1 MILTIHSL
9 SKSIQLHFYQY
20 SVHAAS
26 FYRQLNLWGFER
38 VGKKRSKRSAWQNLY
53 FQRDRPELIKF
64 MKRCSVKDNNSKLIQ
79 SQPNTSFRE
88 AKPQA
93 VDFIEAKKQP
103 ATTSDGRR
111 NESLVNQTMDLQVKS
126 TSKTPR
132 GECSLNAQSSMKLFV
147 AEYAKSVTIISD
159 ITPPTRRDIETNT
172 NDAIY
177 RTVSAEEPNA
187 KPAATCS
194 KLRDEIIKEPDNEQ
208 SEDDISDGQ
217 AEAAYALVAM
227 MNKEYH
233 GW

>member
-1 MILTIHSL
+1 M
-9 SKSIQLHFYQY
+9 
-20 SVHAAS
+20 HAAS

-38 VGKKRSKRSAWQNLY
+38 VGKKRSKRSIWRNLY
-53 FQRDRPELIKF
+53 FQRDRPELMKL
-64 MKRCSVKDNNSKLIQ
+64 MKRCSVKDNNSKLTQ
-79 SQPNTSFRE
+79 FQPNTSFRE

-93 VDFIEAKKQP
+93 VDFVEAKKQT
-103 ATTSDGRR
+103 ATTNDCRK

-132 GECSLNAQSSMKLFV
+132 DKCSLNAQSSMKLFV
-147 AEYAKSVTIISD
+147 AESAKSVTIISD
-159 ITPPTRRDIETNT
+159 IAPRTRRDIETNT
-172 NDAIY
+172 DDAIY

-187 KPAATCS
+187 KPAATNS
-194 KLRDEIIKEPDNEQ
+194 KLREEVIKQPESEY

-233 GW
+233 G